1 MNFIPP
7 HSDQLLELAKTGSY
21 PAPLYCEIHVGAEDW
36 KCNVYAMEK
45 LKETGSKPQRCWCM
59 DAVFTPSVKGQVPDE
74 AKGKACICAKCA
86 C

>member
-21 PAPLYCEIHVGAEDW
+21 PAPLNCEIHVGAEDW

-45 LKETGSKPQRCWCM
+45 LKENGSKPQRCWCM
-59 DAVFTPSVKGQVPDE
+59 DAVFTPSEMGQVPDA

>member
-45 LKETGSKPQRCWCM
+45 LKETGSKPQRC
-59 DAVFTPSVKGQVPDE
+59 
-74 AKGKACICAKCA
+74 
-86 C
+86 